1 MAETDLHHQSP
12 TVREQSGPRKRE
24 RLGSHEHLGPHE
36 LSGAARVRPA
46 VPKRPFLVFVRA
58 GADSWH
64 QRLITESPDRNWDCC
79 INWYVEPRA
88 ESGAEYYC
96 TAPETINKLQ
106 GFLEFRRQFGEVW
119 PYRYVL
125 LLDDDLY
132 LRPGDLSHFFNLC
145 NYYRTYLSQPA
156 QRWFTHTTLNSLV
169 RNPACI
175 LRRVTFVEGMAP
187 CFSAAALAELIHT
200 FDWTKSI
207 WGTDWAW
214 GSLLQDREAVHVVDA
229 IALEHTRSGNG
240 RKTLFYQ
247 RLLAMGVEP
256 GDELRG
262 IQRRFPRFQGPRTC
276 KSGHVFSPRIPRS
289 AANGAML
296 MFEKLKFIVRL
307 RKQFLRNWRLLRART
322 ADLLLK

>member
-1 MAETDLHHQSP
+1 MHYSSAQIQEHP
-12 TVREQSGPRKRE
+12 APPYRRAYPRQ
-24 RLGSHEHLGPHE
+24 
-36 LSGAARVRPA
+36 
-46 VPKRPFLVFVRA
+46 KRPYLVFVRA
-58 GADSWH
+58 GNDSWH
-64 QRLITESPDRNWDCC
+64 QRLLRESPDRNWDCC
-79 INWYVEPRA
+79 VNWYVEPHD
-88 ESGAEYYC
+88 ESDADYYC
-96 TAPETINKLQ
+96 TAPQTINKLQ
-106 GFLEFRRQFGEVW
+106 GFLEFRKQFGERW

-132 LRPGDLSHFFNLC
+132 LKRGDLNHFFHVC
-145 NYYRTYLSQPA
+145 DYYQTYLSQPS

-175 LRRVTFVEGMAP
+175 LRRVSFVEGMAP

-214 GSLLQDREAVHVVDA
+214 GGLLQDRNAVHVVDA
-229 IALEHTRSGNG
+229 VALHHTRTGNG

-262 IQRRFPRFQGPRTC
+262 IQRRYPRFNGPQTFRT
-276 KSGHVFSPRIPRS
+276 GHVYRAKVPKALATSV
-289 AANGAML
+289 L
-296 MFEKLKFIVRL
+296 VLFERLKFIVRL
-307 RKQFLRNWRLLRART
+307 RKQFLRNWRVLRART
-322 ADLLLK
+322 ADMLLK

>member
-1 MAETDLHHQSP
+1 LQTQTARIQEYP
-12 TVREQSGPRKRE
+12 ARGPRA
-24 RLGSHEHLGPHE
+24 E
-36 LSGAARVRPA
+36 LTGAIGAGTTVTGAAVTSDGVPQ
-46 VPKRPFLVFVRA
+46 PKRPYLVFIRA
-58 GADSWH
+58 GSDSWH
-64 QRLITESPDRNWDCC
+64 SRLLAESPDRNWDCC
-79 INWYVEPRA
+79 VNWYIEPPT
-88 ESGAEYYC
+88 ESGADYYC

-106 GFLEFRRQFGEVW
+106 GFREFRRQFGSSW

-132 LRPGDLSHFFNLC
+132 LRSGDLNHFFRLC
-145 NYYRTYLSQPA
+145 DYYQTYLSQPA

-214 GSLLQDREAVHVVDA
+214 GCLLQDRPAVHVVDA

-240 RKTLFYQ
+240 RRTLFYQ

-256 GDELRG
+256 GEELRG
-262 IQRRFPRFQGPRTC
+262 IQRRFPLFPGPRTQQ
-276 KSGHVFSPRIPRS
+276 SGHIFDPRIPASTAGSVMR
-289 AANGAML
+289 
-296 MFEKLKFIVRL
+296 MFESLKFIVRL
-307 RKQFLRNWRLLRART
+307 RKQFLRNWRLLRARA